1 MEKGRRRHIAVH
13 EVIFNGQTLN
23 MCILDIDD
31 GIITG
36 YHQFN
41 AEEPMVEWVGG
52 VMELRNDE
60 CGNIIAYRN
69 GARFI

>member
-52 VMELRNDE
+52 VMELR
-60 CGNIIAYRN
+60 
-69 GARFI
+69 